1 MKIND
6 ILVEKRRNPEQN
18 PKENVYDFLLK
29 YADDETM
36 FLHTTSVE
44 KVGVNPRRAKHS
56 SDDTPSGVYTYQLKS
71 IVPNLKLGKE
81 NNQTVSLALPY
92 YGGPEFYILKATV
105 PVEDTYKNY
114 TKDDLEKDISKL
126 KEKYPAE
133 KIDKFLSIAPSNEN
147 FVNAPIGYLWG
158 VTKAIAIGDTSE
170 LSHQQ
175 YPDPVKWNS
184 VLRYLGHDV
193 LVDTGYGWIHAAE
206 STQALFL
213 DSSSY
218 EIIDHMKVKRKQEII
233 TIGGKEYKGG
243 RLPKDIYLKSISDTE
258 ISNLDVTN
266 ETKKVRSVTISQT
279 SRLSG
284 VMSLKRIFP
293 NAEIRI
299 EKVIT
304 PDVRSLMSPPHGD
317 SLKFVKID
325 RLIFSEEFPR
335 LPSHIE
341 ILEQIKDIPNSIE
354 YTPMSIE
361 DFGRKDIPREEKFSQ
376 ELYKKIKPY
385 QG

>member
-29 YADDETM
+29 YSNDESM

-71 IVPNLKLGKE
+71 IVSNLKLGKE

-92 YGGPEFYILKATV
+92 YGGPEFYVLKATV

-114 TKDDLEKDISKL
+114 TKDDLERDISKL
-126 KEKYPAE
+126 KEKYPDE

-147 FVNAPIGYLWG
+147 FVDAPIGYLWG

-175 YPDPVKWNS
+175 YPDPVKWNA

-206 STQALFL
+206 NTQALFL

-218 EIIDHMKVKRKQEII
+218 EIVDHMKVRRKQETF

-243 RLPKDIYLKSISDTE
+243 RLPKELYLKSIGDTE
-258 ISNLDVTN
+258 ISNLNVSA
-266 ETKKVRSVTISQT
+266 ETKKVRSVTIGRT
-279 SRLSG
+279 DRLSSAK
-284 VMSLKRIFP
+284 SLVRIFP

-299 EKVIT
+299 ERLMT
-304 PDVRSLMSPPHGD
+304 PDIRKLISTSSDDVINYIR
-317 SLKFVKID
+317 ID
-325 RLIFSEEFPR
+325 HLVFTEEFPV
-335 LPSHIE
+335 LPTHISM
-341 ILEQIKDIPNSIE
+341 LEKIKHIPNSIE
-354 YTPMSIE
+354 YTDMAIDNYGRVVPPKEE
-361 DFGRKDIPREEKFSQ
+361 DYSP
-376 ELYKKIKPY
+376 ELFKKIKRYEP
-385 QG
+385 